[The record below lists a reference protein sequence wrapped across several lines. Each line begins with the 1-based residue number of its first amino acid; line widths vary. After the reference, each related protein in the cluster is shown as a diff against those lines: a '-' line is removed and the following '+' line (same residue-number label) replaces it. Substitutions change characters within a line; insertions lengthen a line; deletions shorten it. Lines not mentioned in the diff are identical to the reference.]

1 MGWWCLSKSTLYDKL
16 KPFMERHQLLHKHA
30 KVLVGVSGGADS
42 LLLLHCLVS
51 LQNLWDVQ
59 VKVISIDHGLRG
71 EESAADVQYVEQ
83 ICEQLGVPFI
93 GKEVDVNRRK
103 AIHKEG
109 TQLAA
114 RTLRYQVFEQV
125 MKETGSDLLALAHHG
140 DDQVETVLMRMV
152 RQSNPAALTGIP
164 VKRKFANG
172 YIVRPLLCLSKNE
185 IYQYC
190 REFEIVPREDPSNQ
204 SIDYTRNF
212 FRLHV
217 LPLLKQQDRHVH
229 LHVQE
234 MTERMTEDEEFLQA
248 QTKAMRHEVVTCEKD
263 SVFFNIEAFRSYPIA
278 LQRRAFH
285 LILNYL
291 YQEVPTDLST
301 QHEKAFFALL
311 DQEKSNVTLDFP
323 KSLKVTKNYQE
334 LRFHFLSQVE
344 KKWKDHQFIKVP
356 GEMLLPNGAILTATY
371 TSGDI
376 QEDNNYTLHIPIECE
391 SLLPLSMR
399 VRMPGDRIKVK
410 GLNGRKKVKDIFIDE
425 KIPVY
430 LRDSWPLIFG
440 ADGSLLW
447 IVGLRKAELVHEG
460 SVGKYISLTYRD
472 SNE

>member
-1 MGWWCLSKSTLYDKL
+1 MSKTTLYDKL
-16 KPFMERHQLLHKHA
+16 TPFMKRHQLLHKRA

-42 LLLLHCLVS
+42 LLLLHYLVS
-51 LQNLWDVQ
+51 LQKLWDVQ
-59 VKVISIDHGLRG
+59 VRVISIDHGLRG
-71 EESAADVQYVEQ
+71 EDSAEDVQYVEQ
-83 ICEQLGVPFI
+83 VCEQLGVPFI
-93 GKEVDVNRRK
+93 GKQVDVNRRK
-103 AIHKEG
+103 EIHKEG
-109 TQLAA
+109 TQVAA
-114 RTLRYQVFEQV
+114 RILRYQVFEEV
-125 MKETGSDLLALAHHG
+125 MEETGSDFLALAHHG
-140 DDQVETVLMRMV
+140 DDQIETVLMRLV

-172 YIVRPLLCLSKNE
+172 HIIRPLLCLSKNE

-190 REFEIVPREDPSNQ
+190 RELEIVPREDPSNQ
-204 SIDYTRNF
+204 SMDYTRNF

-234 MTERMTEDEEFLQA
+234 MTERLTEDEEFLQA
-248 QTKAMRHEVVTCEKD
+248 QSKAMWHEVVTCKKD
-263 SVFFNIEAFRSYPIA
+263 TVFFNIDAFRSYPIA

-311 DQEKSNVTLDFP
+311 EQEKSNVTLDFP

-334 LRFHFLSQVE
+334 LRIHFLSQV
-344 KKWKDHQFIKVP
+344 KKEWKVHQFIKVP
-356 GEMLLPNGAILTATY
+356 GVMLLPNGATLETTY
-371 TSGDI
+371 TSGAI
-376 QEDNNYTLHIPIECE
+376 HEDNQTLHIPIECE
-391 SLLPLSMR
+391 SLFPLSMR
-399 VRMPGDRIKVK
+399 VRMPGDRIKVR

-425 KIPVY
+425 KVPVF

-440 ADGSLLW
+440 ADGTLLW
-447 IVGLRKAELVHEG
+447 IVGLKKAEIEQEG
-460 SVGKYISLTYRD
+460 SVGKYISLTYTD